1 MKKITAI
8 LVLLFATLI
17 SVNAE
22 EVTGETIFN
31 SKCVACHT
39 LKIPKDK
46 STMKAPPFGKVS
58 AKIKHDLDDNKT
70 AFVAFV
76 EDYIQNPSEEKVKCM
91 PMALKKF
98 GLMPPIG
105 KAMSEEERK
114 TVATWL
120 FDNFDEKWDDA
131 NCTGPN
137 CKGNK
142 CGADKKCGSGK
153 CGGDKA
159 KSDSKCG
166 SGKCGG
172 DKAKTD
178 AKCGNGKCG
187 GNKAKTDKKCGSGK
201 CGDDKAKAK
210 TDAKCGSGKCGGK

>member
-8 LVLLFATLI
+8 LVLLFATLV

-76 EDYIQNPSEEKVKCM
+76 EDYIQNPSEDKIHCM
-91 PMALKKF
+91 PRALKKF

-105 KAMSEEERK
+105 KAMSQEERK

-137 CKGNK
+137 C
-142 CGADKKCGSGK
+142 DGK
-153 CGGDKA
+153 
-159 KSDSKCG
+159 KCG

-187 GNKAKTDKKCGSGK
+187 GDKAKTDKKCGSGK

>member
-8 LVLLFATLI
+8 LVLLFATLVN
-17 SVNAE
+17 VNAE
-22 EVTGETIFN
+22 EVTGESIFN

-39 LKIPKDK
+39 LKILKDK
-46 STMKAPPFGKVS
+46 STMKAPPLGKVS
-58 AKIKHDLDDNKT
+58 AKIKYDLDNNKT

-76 EDYIQNPSEEKVKCM
+76 EDYIQNPTEEKVKCM

-131 NCTGPN
+131 NCTAPN
-137 CKGNK
+137 CKGK
-142 CGADKKCGSGK
+142 K

-159 KSDSKCG
+159 KCASKWNDTNCTSQNCKG
-166 SGKCGG
+166 
-172 DKAKTD
+172 
-178 AKCGNGKCG
+178 
-187 GNKAKTDKKCGSGK
+187 KKCGSGK

-210 TDAKCGSGKCGGK
+210 TDDKCGSGKCGGK

>member
-8 LVLLFATLI
+8 LVLLFATLVN
-17 SVNAE
+17 VNAE
-22 EVTGETIFN
+22 EVTGETIFK

-46 STMKAPPFGKVS
+46 STMKAPPFSKVS
-58 AKIKHDLDDNKT
+58 AKIKYDLDNNKT

-76 EDYIQNPSEEKVKCM
+76 EDYIQNPTEEKVKCM

-142 CGADKKCGSGK
+142 CGSGK

-159 KSDSKCG
+159 KCASKWNDTNCTSPNCKG
-166 SGKCGG
+166 
-172 DKAKTD
+172 
-178 AKCGNGKCG
+178 
-187 GNKAKTDKKCGSGK
+187 KKCGSDK